1 MVNKNAQHVGWTKF
15 LKISREKKIS
25 NQIDEEKCDAMMST
39 GDYNG

>member
-1 MVNKNAQHVGWTKF
+1 MLDGLNSWKYLEK
-15 LKISREKKIS
+15 KKIS